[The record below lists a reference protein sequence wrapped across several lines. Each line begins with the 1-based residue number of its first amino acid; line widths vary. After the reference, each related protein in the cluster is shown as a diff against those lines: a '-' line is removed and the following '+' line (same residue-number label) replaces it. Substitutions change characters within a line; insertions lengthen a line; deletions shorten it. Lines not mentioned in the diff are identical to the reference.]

1 MFVFATSAAATA
13 GRLQEVEHSPLG
25 DESLTLAESGIL
37 EPSIIYFRK
46 CKAMSRESSERGR
59 SNGGCGGDDS
69 KGFSRS
75 ESKRKKKGSKG
86 AGSAKDALV
95 AGIKMNSYYDKKYKS
110 EVSDDGLP
118 SWAR

>member
-1 MFVFATSAAATA
+1 LLLLLLL
-13 GRLQEVEHSPLG
+13 LQGGCKKSSTLLG
-25 DESLTLAESGIL
+25 NESLTLAESGIL

-46 CKAMSRESSERGR
+46 CKAMSREASERGR
-59 SNGGCGGDDS
+59 SNGGGGGDGDDS

-95 AGIKMNSYYDKKYKS
+95 ADIKMNSYYDKKYKS
-110 EVSDDGLP
+110 EVGDDGLP
-118 SWAR
+118 SWAK